1 MYHQYLL
8 LSKCFPRLQ
17 SWGVSCLDSRLLSS
31 CWHLVNWELWLKQS
45 TLTLFSIVVLL
56 FTSSFTQA
64 APANSDLS
72 SELSSKLS
80 SELSSR
86 TEVAEWHSNYNT
98 SDLAFPETGTCYP
111 QPSQKYYLDI
121 KPRLLLP
128 VPALWRG
135 RPDHHKRAL
144 LELHLPQSDA
154 HVLPKVEQRHH
165 YLFHCLHHYHRQGV
179 PIHQACG
186 SELCGGEERRSVLS
200 NNILPPRLVTQ
211 RQ

>member
-1 MYHQYLL
+1 MN
-8 LSKCFPRLQ
+8 PEQ
-17 SWGVSCLDSRLLSS
+17 SI
-31 CWHLVNWELWLKQS
+31 
-45 TLTLFSIVVLL
+45 LTPISIVVLL
-56 FTSSFTQA
+56 FSSSFTQA

-80 SELSSR
+80 SDLSSR
-86 TEVAEWHSNYNT
+86 TDVAEWHSNYNT
-98 SDLAFPETGTCYP
+98 SDLAFPETGTCCP

-154 HVLPKVEQRHH
+154 HVLPQVGQRHQ
-165 YLFHCLHHYHRQGV
+165 YLCQCRHQHSVVCHCPHHHHNL
-179 PIHQACG
+179 I
-186 SELCGGEERRSVLS
+186 GEWGWDGRRISIV
-200 NNILPPRLVTQ
+200 V
-211 RQ
+211 